1 MNIFLTLILIALVVT
16 LFNISSQRKKAGR
29 KPPHRAADAGKLHK
43 EKSPAQSHAKIQGG
57 ESQRKAFLESYPVL
71 KEVAETRDIT
81 FEAFEEQRI
90 VKELLK
96 ELSSTSKDSEEW
108 TAKMSVLRENVEH
121 HVEEEEGE
129 MFKKARKVLTNEEAE
144 ELGARMEA
152 AKKKLSATAG

>member
-1 MNIFLTLILIALVVT
+1 M
-16 LFNISSQRKKAGR
+16 
-29 KPPHRAADAGKLHK
+29 
-43 EKSPAQSHAKIQGG
+43 
-57 ESQRKAFLESYPVL
+57 L

-90 VKELLK
+90 VKKLLK

-121 HVEEEEGE
+121 HVEEKEGE

-152 AKKKLSATAG
+152 AKKKLSATVG